1 MEGLAII
8 VAALFILAITCGPI
22 GIALGR
28 IKTKTLVT
36 LLIKRIFHG
45 MFITL
50 GILAG
55 AQWLL
60 IPGLPIAPRLIG
72 LTSLLTCYIA
82 FRNEYFPSFK
92 VLQRL
97 GIKRRNKSA
106 HGPALKWKFGGRS
119 NGKDGHG
126 PEGQH

>member
-1 MEGLAII
+1 
-8 VAALFILAITCGPI
+8 
-22 GIALGR
+22 
-28 IKTKTLVT
+28 
-36 LLIKRIFHG
+36 

-50 GILAG
+50 GTLVG

-82 FRNEYFPSFK
+82 VRNEYFPSFK
-92 VLQRL
+92 ILERL

-106 HGPALKWKFGGRS
+106 HGPAMKWKLGGRS

>member
-36 LLIKRIFHG
+36 LLIKRIFQG
-45 MFITL
+45 MFIMLGTL
-50 GILAG
+50 VG

-72 LTSLLTCYIA
+72 LTSLFTCYIA
-82 FRNEYFPSFK
+82 MRNEYFPSFK
-92 VLQRL
+92 ILERI
-97 GIKRRNKSA
+97 GIKPRNKSA
-106 HGPALKWKFGGRS
+106 HGPAMKWKLGGRS

>member
-1 MEGLAII
+1 M
-8 VAALFILAITCGPI
+8 FIM
-22 GIALGR
+22 LG
-28 IKTKTLVT
+28 TLV
-36 LLIKRIFHG
+36 
-45 MFITL
+45 
-50 GILAG
+50 G

-82 FRNEYFPSFK
+82 MRNEYFPSFK
-92 VLQRL
+92 ILERL

-106 HGPALKWKFGGRS
+106 HGPAMKWKFGGRS

>member
-1 MEGLAII
+1 MEGLAVI
-8 VAALFILAITCGPI
+8 VMVLFTLAMICGPI
-22 GIALGR
+22 AIAFGR
-28 IKTKTLVT
+28 IKTKSLVT
-36 LLIKRIFHG
+36 LLIKRIFQG
-45 MFITL
+45 MFIMLGTL
-50 GILAG
+50 VG

-60 IPGLPIAPRLIG
+60 IPGLPIAPRLFG

-106 HGPALKWKFGGRS
+106 HGPAMK
-119 NGKDGHG
+119 
-126 PEGQH
+126 